1 MWLVKKVRK
10 ERELCLCVCT
20 EWGERWPGFKGEN
33 NDTCQASCLID
44 YIPQPPKY

>member
-10 ERELCLCVCT
+10 EREFVCLCVCT
-20 EWGERWPGFKGEN
+20 EWEGRGPGFKGEN
-33 NDTCQASCLID
+33 NTCQASCLID